1 MKTFRTTEKTYGL
14 IVTETTESAELD
26 RKRRSLER
34 GDADNVVLFSVLP
47 HDVKSRSDWSEI
59 EMAFSAFPRHGLVV
73 EHVTLGQIEQ
83 LPENIMILK

>member
-47 HDVKSRSDWSEI
+47 HDIKARPDWSEI
-59 EMAFSAFPRHGLVV
+59 EMAFSSFPRHDLVV
-73 EHVTLGQIEQ
+73 EHVTLDQIEH
-83 LPENIMILK
+83 LPQNIAILK